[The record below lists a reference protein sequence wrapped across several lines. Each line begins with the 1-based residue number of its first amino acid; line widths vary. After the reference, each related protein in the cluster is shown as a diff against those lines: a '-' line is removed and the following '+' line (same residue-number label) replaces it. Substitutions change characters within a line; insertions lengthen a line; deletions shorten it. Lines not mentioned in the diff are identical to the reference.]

1 MNRVVVKDLQVLYGK
16 QTALEGINLQIEPAE
31 IVAVLGPSGC
41 GKTTLLRSIAGLLP
55 VSGGSISIDGQ
66 LLSSSG
72 SSVPPERRNI
82 GWVPQ
87 DSSLFPHLTVAD
99 NIGFGLPRGSSSAER
114 DNRAARIAELASMVG
129 LSDHL
134 QRTPSQLSGGQAQR
148 VSLAR
153 ALANNPRV
161 LLLDEPFAAL
171 DPMLRVSLRT
181 EVMELLRRQRATAL
195 MVTHDQEEAL
205 SLSDHV
211 AVMMGGR
218 LLQWGTPAEV
228 YERPATSWVARFVG
242 STVELAGRLVGGEAG
257 AQAGGVA
264 GGEAGGQ
271 AGGVAYAQAGIEVDT
286 HVECALGLLDAVVM
300 EPEVVDG
307 AQVRVVLRPEW
318 LVLDPS
324 GDDGVV
330 VNTTYTGHDAVVTVL
345 LHDGTRVR
353 SRTVAASMPAVGE
366 HVGVTVQRPAL
377 VYR

>member
-66 LLSSSG
+66 LVSSSG

-153 ALANNPRV
+153 ALANNPTV

-257 AQAGGVA
+257 GVF
-264 GGEAGGQ
+264 
-271 AGGVAYAQAGIEVDT
+271 GVEVDT
-286 HVECALGLLDAVVM
+286 YVECSLGLLEAVVM
-300 EPEVVDG
+300 EPEVVEG
-307 AQVRVVLRPEW
+307 SQVRVVLRPEW
-318 LVLDPS
+318 LVLDSS

-330 VNTTYTGHDAVVTVL
+330 VNTTYTGHDAVVTVQ